1 MIKRVLG
8 RNVIVMY
15 ASEASLIDYS
25 QIVETSFNDLFL
37 SVDTGTSQL
46 YFQYDG
52 TKLPSFL
59 ETVSYYEGPYEY
71 DVFQQVLNH
80 STWSGQ
86 DSSLDDTSILIINQL

>member
-1 MIKRVLG
+1 MMKRVPG

-15 ASEASLIDYS
+15 TFEALSIDYR
-25 QIVETSFNDLFL
+25 QIVEGSFDELTL
-37 SVDTGTSQL
+37 SVDTGMSQL

-86 DSSLDDTSILIINQL
+86 DSSLDDTSILIINLA